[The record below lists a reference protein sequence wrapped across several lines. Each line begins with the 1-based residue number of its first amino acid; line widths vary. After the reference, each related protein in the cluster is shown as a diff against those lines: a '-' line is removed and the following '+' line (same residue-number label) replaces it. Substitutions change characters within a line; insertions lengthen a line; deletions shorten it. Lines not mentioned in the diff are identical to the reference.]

1 MTTKI
6 NPFVQIFEAFRGFT
20 FTGAF
25 YNLRKQSTG
34 SKIAYSIIISIFTG
48 LLLCALEAVSLITD
62 KELNQFMNDLPEFYY
77 SNGEFYCED
86 RFEESASGTY
96 MLIDTSQTQFTQN
109 HIKSALTDSNITGV
123 LLISKT
129 NIITYKTLTAEY
141 QEMKLSDFMNV
152 FQIQSLSKQQILSEY
167 KGFIFKIAMIISLGV
182 IPFQFVKLFFVSLI
196 LALIALII
204 NVACSSKESFP
215 TLYWISFYI
224 QSVFM
229 IILAI
234 GKPFLSLSGSSFTI
248 ACLLFFIIIMYLTLK
263 HGEPVIK
270 PIMSSNYNDDFDNF
284 MRQDADMAPT
294 SSPSAF
300 DNTNTASSSTSFD
313 TTDFNTEPSYGSA
326 NTYTEPSY
334 NNTDTMNPSEPP
346 KSSSGLSL
354 KKED

>member
-20 FTGAF
+20 VSGAF

-34 SKIAYSIIISIFTG
+34 SKIIYSLIISIFTG

-86 RFEESASGTY
+86 AYESSDSGTY
-96 MLIDTSQTQFTQN
+96 VLIDTSQTQFTQN
-109 HIKSALTDSNITGV
+109 HVKAALTDSSITQV
-123 LLISKT
+123 LLVGQN
-129 NIITYKTLTAEY
+129 NIVSYRTFTGEY
-141 QEMKLSDFMNV
+141 QDVKISDLMNA
-152 FQIQSLSKQQILSEY
+152 FQIQALSKQQVLYEY
-167 KGFIFKIAMIISLGV
+167 KGFIFKVAMFISIGV
-182 IPFQFVKLFFVSLI
+182 IPFQFIRLFFSSLI
-196 LALIALII
+196 LTLIALII
-204 NVACSSKESFP
+204 NAAFNSKESFS

-234 GKPFLSLSGSSFTI
+234 GRPLLSISGSAFTI
-248 ACLLFFIIIMYLTLK
+248 ACLILFVIVMSRTLK
-263 HGEPVIK
+263 QGEPVLK
-270 PIMSSNYNDDFDNF
+270 PVMSSNYNDDFDNF

-313 TTDFNTEPSYGSA
+313 TTDFNTEPSYS
-326 NTYTEPSY
+326 
-334 NNTDTMNPSEPP
+334 NTDTANSSEQP
-346 KSSSGLSL
+346 KSFSGLSL